1 MTLVVWM
8 TSQSLRRIE
17 TAVQRMEL
25 SPLTILPGSQRSL
38 IAEGQPVILDIRVT
52 EVENCKDE
60 KT

>member
-1 MTLVVWM
+1 M